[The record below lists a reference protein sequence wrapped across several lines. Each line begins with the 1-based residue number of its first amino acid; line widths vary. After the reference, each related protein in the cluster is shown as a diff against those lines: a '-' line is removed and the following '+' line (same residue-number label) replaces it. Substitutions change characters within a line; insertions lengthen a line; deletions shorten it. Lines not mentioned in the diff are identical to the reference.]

1 MVEFPY
7 CGRISNFN
15 FDFSA
20 KHSGRVLT
28 LLPTTGTAD
37 LHAVF
42 YGKSKSAADPMGA
55 STSGANALPEV
66 AGPAHPEA
74 SVDVSNDGPSSSS
87 GAMAATPPSSVS
99 AANPPPSETGGS
111 GRGSRKILCVSTF
124 QMCVL
129 LQFNLREKMTY
140 EEIKEETGIPDR
152 ELSRAL
158 QPLALGNYL

>member
-1 MVEFPY
+1 M
-7 CGRISNFN
+7 
-15 FDFSA
+15 
-20 KHSGRVLT
+20 LT

-37 LHAVF
+37 LNAVF
-42 YGKSKSAADPMGA
+42 YGTKNKSADSMGA

-87 GAMAATPPSSVS
+87 GAMAAAPPSVS
-99 AANPPPSETGGS
+99 ANPPPISGNETGS
-111 GRGSRKILCVSTF
+111 SSSRGRRHIVCVSTF

-152 ELSRAL
+152 ELTRAL
-158 QPLALGNYL
+158 QPLALGNCLFVNKQLIQ

>member
-1 MVEFPY
+1 
-7 CGRISNFN
+7 
-15 FDFSA
+15 
-20 KHSGRVLT
+20 
-28 LLPTTGTAD
+28 
-37 LHAVF
+37 
-42 YGKSKSAADPMGA
+42 MGA

-99 AANPPPSETGGS
+99 AAATNPPPSESGS
-111 GRGSRKILCVSTF
+111 GRGTRKILCVSTF

-152 ELSRAL
+152 ELTRAL
-158 QPLALGNYL
+158 QPLALGNYLFINKQLLHILNFKLLIFQAKLVKEYYKKVQNRKKSNHPTPFK

>member
-1 MVEFPY
+1 
-7 CGRISNFN
+7 
-15 FDFSA
+15 
-20 KHSGRVLT
+20 
-28 LLPTTGTAD
+28 
-37 LHAVF
+37 
-42 YGKSKSAADPMGA
+42 MGA

-87 GAMAATPPSSVS
+87 GAMATPPSSDS
-99 AANPPPSETGGS
+99 AANPPPNETGS
-111 GRGSRKILCVSTF
+111 SRGTRKILCVSTF

-152 ELSRAL
+152 ELTRAL